1 MDLIKEL
8 KKQAEDILKDEKKKE
23 KAGDAVEGVLGQ
35 VKKKVK
41 DDKTKKMIDNVIKNV
56 DKATTSKKKK
66 K

>member
-35 VKKKVK
+35 VKENVK
-41 DDKTKKMIDNVIKNV
+41 DECKR
-56 DKATTSKKKK
+56 
-66 K
+66 

>member
-8 KKQAEDILKDEKKKE
+8 KKQTEDILKDEKKKE